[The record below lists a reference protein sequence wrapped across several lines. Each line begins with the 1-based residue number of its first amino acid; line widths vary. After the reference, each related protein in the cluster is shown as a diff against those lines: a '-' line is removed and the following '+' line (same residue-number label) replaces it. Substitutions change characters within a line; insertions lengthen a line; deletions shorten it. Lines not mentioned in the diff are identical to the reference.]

1 MSEKSD
7 WPSSEIANEW
17 KRVGRKKGRLLYYFY
32 DFDDFTIASLPNP
45 QAVFGQSFSI
55 RFPYYLEA
63 WNKLGIIRLLSIK
76 YPYL

>member
-7 WPSSEIANEW
+7 SASSEIANER
-17 KRVGRKKGRLLYYFY
+17 KTAGRKNGRLLYYFK
-32 DFDDFTIASLPNP
+32 DSTIPSLTSPH
-45 QAVFGQSFSI
+45 AVFAQRFSI
-55 RFPYYLEA
+55 RFPHHLEA